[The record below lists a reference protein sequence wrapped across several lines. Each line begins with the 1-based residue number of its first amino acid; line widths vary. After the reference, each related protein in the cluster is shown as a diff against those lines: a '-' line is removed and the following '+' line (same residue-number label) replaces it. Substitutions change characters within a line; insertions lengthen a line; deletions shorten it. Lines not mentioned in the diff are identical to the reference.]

1 MKELTQKDSKVEVTG
16 FEAKYYDILMNIIT
30 LGTYPVFL
38 RKAIKDLNLKKGEE
52 VLDLGCGTGRNDCLM
67 LKYTGEKGSI
77 TGIEIGKE
85 MTKKFKK
92 NCSQPNVELINKK
105 IDEPLELDK
114 KFDLVFISFVLHG
127 FIQQKREIIIENAR
141 KALRPGGRFS
151 ILDYNEFDVENSG
164 LFTRFAFRKLECP
177 LAEDF
182 IVRDWKSILQ
192 KMGFKISDE
201 KYYYKNKVRLLS
213 AIKLT

>member
-1 MKELTQKDSKVEVTG
+1 MQELTQQDSKVEVTG
-16 FEAKYYDILMNIIT
+16 VEAKYYDILMNIIT
-30 LGTYPVFL
+30 LGTYPSFI
-38 RKAIKDLNLKKGEE
+38 RRAIKDLDLKMGEK

-67 LKYTGEKGSI
+67 LEYTGDKGSI

-85 MTKKFKK
+85 MKKKFQK
-92 NCSQPNVELINKK
+92 NCYQPNIDLIDKK

-127 FIQQKREIIIENAR
+127 FIQEKREIIIKNAR
-141 KALRPGGRFS
+141 KALKPGGRFS

-164 LFTRFAFRKLECP
+164 LFTRFAIRKLECP

-182 IVRDWKSILQ
+182 IVRDWKSILE

-201 KYYYKNKVRLLS
+201 KYYYKKKIRLLT
-213 AIKLT
+213 AIK